1 MLGTQFDRTP
11 IRITPDDDG
20 YITILVS
27 VNQSGLRESLRLI
40 EKLLIM
46 NDYMPIY
53 VDLTREDL
61 DVPVVKALIP
71 GLEIMTVVDRFSPLS
86 IRQFG
91 HYLKNCN

>member
-1 MLGTQFDRTP
+1 MPFRREEIDKWEGSVVS
-11 IRITPDDDG
+11 ITEIASPNKRAKT
-20 YITILVS
+20 ITKNLH
-27 VNQSGLRESLRLI
+27 LT

-46 NDYMPIY
+46 NGYKPIY

-61 DVPVVKALIP
+61 DIPVVKALVP